1 MVTAQNPDG
10 AELIVH
16 WVESQIETAGY
27 SQSTSQ
33 RIGNFAVRIY
43 ENREVGHCNMLKTCF
58 SSIRKIQVWEP
69 KCKFH

>member
-33 RIGNFAVRIY
+33 RIGNLAI
-43 ENREVGHCNMLKTCF
+43 
-58 SSIRKIQVWEP
+58 
-69 KCKFH
+69 

>member
-1 MVTAQNPDG
+1 MITAQDSDG

-16 WVESQIETAGY
+16 WIKPQVETAGY

-33 RIGNFAVRIY
+33 RIGNFAIRIY

-69 KCKFH
+69 KCSLH